1 VTEKSK
7 EENYVIKAKLAKNEN
22 EINML
27 KEHDIMRADALT
39 ILSDQVIKLMMDVQ
53 KLKSQR

>member
-1 VTEKSK
+1 MTEKSK